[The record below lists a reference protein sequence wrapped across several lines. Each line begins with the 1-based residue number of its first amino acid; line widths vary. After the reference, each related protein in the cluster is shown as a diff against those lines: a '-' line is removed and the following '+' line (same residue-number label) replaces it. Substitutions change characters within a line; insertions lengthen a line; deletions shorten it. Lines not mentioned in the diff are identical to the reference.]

1 MSVLH
6 INHIKTQ
13 LKTIYETLIDMSD
26 AGTDTTSVQYE
37 DKFLTR
43 ALAAY
48 SVQIICDAEPSDI
61 AASITDGGDDNGIDC
76 IFFNAKEHVLYLVQ
90 SKWIKSGDSEPESG
104 DVKKF
109 SDGIRDL
116 VNLKFERFNKK
127 TNDLRQKIEDAFND
141 PKTRYVTVLSYT
153 GTNGPA
159 KHSMQTVE
167 DLLSEMNDASELMTF
182 KCIKQQELYQSIA
195 NDLNKNPINVDLT
208 LKNYG
213 KYNST
218 PIAFY
223 GVINGSIIA
232 DWWTKFGDKLFAKNL
247 RGFLGKSDVNDEIQ
261 NTLSSEQE
269 NFWYYNNG
277 ITIIAESVDKTIV
290 GGGNSDTGTFY
301 CKNISV
307 VNGAQTVSS
316 IGKFANGNIDCV
328 KDIYVTCRIIELKNA
343 PDGFG
348 ELITK
353 TNNRQNKIEYR
364 DFVTL
369 DPEQIRIRTEAS
381 IEGFTYSLLRSEN
394 YQKNEATFDLVDATN
409 ALACYSQNPSIFT
422 QLKREIGKLWED
434 TSKAPYR
441 ILFNPQVT
449 GNFVIKAVAIQTKVD
464 KEILSLQKNKTING
478 KKLAVLIH
486 GNRMIGSLVYSKLKI
501 KELNKP
507 TTSID
512 GWLNKID
519 SSLINNL
526 VELVYNELQS
536 SYANAII
543 PTFFKNVTK
552 CKDVFDKISAS
563 FV

>member
-1 MSVLH
+1 MSILH
-6 INHIKTQ
+6 INHIKKQ
-13 LKTIYETLIDMSD
+13 LKTIYNSLIDMSD
-26 AGTDTTSVQYE
+26 ADADSTSVQYE

-61 AASITDGGDDNGIDC
+61 AASVTDGGDDNGIDC
-76 IFFNAKEHVLYLVQ
+76 IFFNAKEHVLYFVQ

-116 VNLKFERFNKK
+116 VNLKFDRFNKK
-127 TNDLRQKIEDAFND
+127 TNDLRPIIEDAFND
-141 PKTRYVTVLSYT
+141 PKTRYVAVLSYT

-159 KHSMQTVE
+159 KHSMQTIE

-182 KCIKQQELYQSIA
+182 NCVKQQELYQSIA
-195 NDLNKNPINVDLT
+195 NDLNKNPINVDFA

-223 GVINGSIIA
+223 GVINGSTIA

-261 NTLSSEQE
+261 NTLLSDQS

-277 ITIIAESVDKTIV
+277 ITIIAETVDKTIV
-290 GGGNSDTGTFY
+290 GGGNSDVGTFC

-316 IGKFANGNIDCV
+316 IGKFAMGDTDRV
-328 KDIYVTCRIIELKNA
+328 KDVYVTCRIIELKNS

-381 IEGFTYSLLRSEN
+381 IEGYVYNLLRSEN
-394 YQKNEATFDLVDATN
+394 YQKNETTFDLVDATN

-434 TSKAPYR
+434 TSKSPYKS
-441 ILFNPQVT
+441 LFNPQVT
-449 GNFVIKAVAIQTKVD
+449 GNFVIKVVSIQTKID
-464 KEILSLQKNKTING
+464 KEILMLQKNGTISG

-486 GNRMIGSLVYSKLKI
+486 GNRMIGSLVYAKLKI
-501 KELNKP
+501 KGLDKP
-507 TTSID
+507 ATKVD
-512 GWLNKID
+512 DYLMKID
-519 SSLINNL
+519 SDLIKNL
-526 VELVYNELQS
+526 VELIYNELQT

-543 PTFFKNVTK
+543 PTFFKNATK
-552 CKDVFDKISAS
+552 CKSVFDKITSS